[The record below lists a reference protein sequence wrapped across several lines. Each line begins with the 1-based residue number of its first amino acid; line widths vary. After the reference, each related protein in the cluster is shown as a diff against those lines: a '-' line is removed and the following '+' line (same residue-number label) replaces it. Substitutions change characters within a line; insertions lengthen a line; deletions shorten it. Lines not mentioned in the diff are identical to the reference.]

1 MEDKE
6 TKIFINHID
15 KWDVMQNINFT
26 EEDQKKFIES
36 LANIPEANEELKKLF
51 ENLSTEDK
59 QKLKDFI
66 EKNYKNIKIIC

>member
-36 LANIPEANEELKKLF
+36 LVNTPEANEELKKLF